1 VPSSHRRRRRGE
13 LRRLSLAAR
22 TALWFHL
29 RGRRLAGFEFRRH
42 HLCGPFVLDFFCS
55 RRQLAIELVRDRR
68 ARDPRRDRLLAARG
82 ITVLRFPCDQV
93 FRETEAVLTAIAFAL
108 ATARPAPS
116 RARVSRTA

>member
-1 VPSSHRRRRRGE
+1 VDQSHRRRRRGQH
-13 LRRLSLAAR
+13 RRLSLAAR

-29 RGRRLAGFEFRRH
+29 RGRRLAGFEFRRRH
-42 HLCGPFVLDFFCS
+42 PCGPFVLDFFCAQ
-55 RRQLAIELVRDRR
+55 RQLAVELRPGCR
-68 ARDPRRDRLLAARG
+68 ARDHRRDRQLAARG

-108 ATARPAPS
+108 ASARPPPP